1 MGVFL
6 DLGGRVVFEA
16 WCFRFWW
23 CWVSVCS
30 CIFLFFG
37 LEYFFTRD
45 SIDRRCLK
53 ILESY
58 SSSFINCFFLLR
70 SLFLLCRWFPYLPL
84 FSLVSVLLVFWMLIL
99 LLLLFLILFF
109 IVLCVFTNFFD
120 FWFFVV
126 LDLLMVLCRFG
137 LVGIIIFY
145 LRDVKFCIFEC
156 MCVPMILLFF
166 GCIYFFEW
174 FMFPRWLFDLFKG
187 INLLSSLLLVI

>member
-1 MGVFL
+1 MGVFWNL
-6 DLGGRVVFEA
+6 VGRVVFEA
-16 WCFRFWW
+16 GCFRCWW
-23 CWVSVCS
+23 CWVPVCS

-99 LLLLFLILFF
+99 LLLLFLILFLN
-109 IVLCVFTNFFD
+109 VLCVFTKFFD

-137 LVGIIIFY
+137 LVGIIIFFW
-145 LRDVKFCIFEC
+145 RDVKFCIFVY
-156 MCVPMILLFF
+156 MCVPVIVLFF
-166 GCIYFFEW
+166 GCIFF
-174 FMFPRWLFDLFKG
+174 LNDLCFRDG
-187 INLLSSLLLVI
+187 